1 MFSNK
6 NVLFFN
12 YLGAQGVQLLVKTNI
27 NLNTKN
33 LEDKTAFD
41 MAERDDIKKI
51 LKRAGAKP
59 GSEVDL
65 LPDYQLLAD
74 SLKSFITI
82 IDKLLIYL
90 SRFRSSLSDEERNTV
105 MIIFTLVA
113 TAAYQAAMSPTG
125 GVYQANANDNKAGKS
140 VMSEDKF
147 KGFSI
152 LNIVSFLTS
161 MISILILT
169 PRRGIHIF
177 FPMYSLA
184 LSYLYSMAFISPTY
198 TNLRDVMIIYFTICA
213 AWTIIGI
220 IVPMF
225 STRADLRKAMK
236 LNGR

>member
-12 YLGAQGVQLLVKTNI
+12 YLGAQEVQLLVKTNI

-33 LEDKTAFD
+33 LEKKTALD
-41 MAERDDIKKI
+41 VAVRVEIKNI
-51 LKRAGAKP
+51 LIKAGAKP
-59 GSEVDL
+59 GSQVNIF
-65 LPDYQLLAD
+65 PDYQLLAFY
-74 SLKSFITI
+74 LKSFRTKT
-82 IDKLLIYL
+82 DKLLIYL
-90 SRFRSSLSDEERNTV
+90 SRLRSSLSDEERNTV

-113 TAAYQAAMSPTG
+113 TAAYQTAMSPAG
-125 GVYQANANDNKAGKS
+125 GVYQANADDNNAGKS
-140 VMSEDKF
+140 VMSEGLF

-213 AWTIIGI
+213 AWTIIGT